1 MGTRRVYPLTPGK
14 AGRTINKSAT
24 KEALMAKTGGFMME
38 EGDKGKPKP
47 KAKGGKKPPVKKAP
61 AKGAKKGAKK

>member
-1 MGTRRVYPLTPGK
+1 MGDRRVHPLTPGK

-38 EGDKGKPKP
+38 EGGNGKP

>member
-1 MGTRRVYPLTPGK
+1 
-14 AGRTINKSAT
+14 
-24 KEALMAKTGGFMME
+24 MAKTGGFMME
-38 EGDKGKPKP
+38 EGGNGKPKA

>member
-1 MGTRRVYPLTPGK
+1 MGARRVHPLTPGK

-24 KEALMAKTGGFMME
+24 KEAPMAKTGGFMME
-38 EGDKGKPKP
+38 EGGKGKP
-47 KAKGGKKPPVKKAP
+47 KAKGGKKPPMKKAP

>member
-1 MGTRRVYPLTPGK
+1 MGTRRVHPLTPGK

-38 EGDKGKPKP
+38 EGGKGKP
-47 KAKGGKKPPVKKAP
+47 KAKGGKKAPVKKAP